1 MARYHGKDGKI
12 VIGSDLNLKVN
23 ETSEWSLELSRPMA
37 DASAQGNDFT
47 NKLPGQYSG
56 SISVECSY
64 EPADS
69 DGQEAMV
76 TAFLANTAVTF
87 HLYELPA
94 ASGVKKWSGSA
105 FISKVGEK
113 VPKDGKISRSFSLE
127 LDGAIS
133 RDTI

>member
-12 VIGSDLNLKVN
+12 VIGADLNLKVN

-37 DASAQGNDFT
+37 DASAQGNEFT
-47 NKLPGQYSG
+47 NKLAGQYSG

-64 EPADS
+64 DPADS

-76 TAFLANTAVTF
+76 TAFMEGTAVTY
-87 HLYELPA
+87 HLYELPSA
-94 ASGVKKWSGSA
+94 GGVKKWSGSA
-105 FISKVGEK
+105 LVSKVGEK
-113 VPKDGKISRSFSLE
+113 VPKDGKVPRSFTLE
-127 LDGAIS
+127 TDGAIS